1 MIAEFGKPAV
11 LALTA
16 FLLSTVAMD
25 RAQAQPAPVPRAVVP
40 ADAAPEA
47 MSDLYSSSSQATI
60 PSASRGRSGCSSS
73 LPGSSSDPPGLLT
86 ITDQTGQSQTFTQE
100 QLEAWE
106 GLTAVFNG
114 SRLTVTLKP
123 GESAP
128 GQPDAIAAHI
138 EQIVIGLPAAA
149 TEGVEFAAPP
159 SLRNLLGG
167 DLGRFIPPDPPQQAG
182 ALNGSPETIC
192 GAADNRVASSHP
204 LAGRIMPIGC
214 TGWIIEG
221 GWCLHLPPAP

>member
-1 MIAEFGKPAV
+1 
-11 LALTA
+11 
-16 FLLSTVAMD
+16 
-25 RAQAQPAPVPRAVVP
+25 
-40 ADAAPEA
+40 
-47 MSDLYSSSSQATI
+47 MSDLYSQ
-60 PSASRGRSGCSSS
+60 
-73 LPGSSSDPPGLLT
+73 LQPGDNPISIEGAQWLQLKFAGFELGPTGALT

-128 GQPDAIAAHI
+128 GQPDAITAHI

-149 TEGVEFAAPP
+149 TEGVELAAPP

-167 DLGRFIPPDPPQQAG
+167 DLGRFIPPDPPQQEG
-182 ALNGSPETIC
+182 ALDGSPETT
-192 GAADNRVASSHP
+192 AERP
-204 LAGRIMPIGC
+204 T
-214 TGWIIEG
+214 TG
-221 GWCLHLPPAP
+221 